1 MLDEQVIA
9 DVILDVM
16 SYNDWDDG
24 ELTPHVCGCNAE
36 N

>member
-16 SYNDWDDG
+16 TYDDWDDG
-24 ELTPHVCGCNAE
+24 ELTPHTCGCLAPV
-36 N
+36 